1 MIGRGE
7 LRVEKM
13 CRRKLKSDSVGLD
26 NIVASHLIYLMVWY
40 LKVEIDAHCASDEK
54 VSVKRAE

>member
-7 LRVEKM
+7 LIVGKM
-13 CRRKLKSDSVGLD
+13 CRKMLKSGSVGLD

-40 LKVEIDAHCASDEK
+40 LKVETDAHCASDEK
-54 VSVKRAE
+54 VSVKRA